1 MIDAKEFLKIKKLAL
16 ISLVSDDILMDKLVL
31 KGGTCLELAYK
42 IHCRSSKDIDFSID
56 NEFSDAEIAQ
66 IMSDLPEIFNKN
78 FSKIGYYAFD
88 FRIKNKPVHMP
99 IDIKMTGYNLS
110 FKLVSNDVH
119 NEFKDNIDKLRNRA
133 LSLGQSDKKDFV
145 IDISK
150 FEYTQNKEE
159 KEIDGHKIYVY
170 PPVMIICEKLI
181 AICQKMKEYRNNP
194 GDADLPRARDFW
206 DIFLVQE
213 NLPRVDFKLPE
224 NRNSLKHVFDAKDVD
239 MNLLLKLEEKRHI
252 HEDDFRNVQLTDAAN
267 KKYPTHFDFYFE
279 YVLDLIKDLE
289 EFWIV

>member
-1 MIDAKEFLKIKKLAL
+1 
-16 ISLVSDDILMDKLVL
+16 MDKLVL

-56 NEFSDAEIAQ
+56 NEFSDAEIKQ
-66 IMSDLPEIFNKN
+66 IMNDLPEIFNQN
-78 FSKIGYYAFD
+78 FYKIGYYAFD

-110 FKLVSNDVH
+110 FKLVSTDVH
-119 NEFKDNIDKLRNRA
+119 KLFNNNIDKLRNRA
-133 LSLGQSDKKDFV
+133 LSLGQSDKKDFI

-170 PPVMIICEKLI
+170 PPIMIICEKLR

-194 GDADLPRARDFW
+194 EDIDLPRARDFW
-206 DIFLVQE
+206 DIYLVQE
-213 NLPRVDFKLPE
+213 NLQKADFKLQE
-224 NRNSLKHVFDAKDVD
+224 NREILKHVFDAKDVD

-252 HEDDFRNVQLTDAAN
+252 HENDFRNVQLTDAAN

-279 YVLDLIKDLE
+279 YVLGLINDLE
-289 EFWIV
+289 KFWVV